1 MSELLTVEEIRA
13 VAARLEGCDLPE
25 DFQMPSI
32 EELERD
38 LELDDPS
45 WTSLL
50 TALPVS
56 MD

>member
-13 VAARLEGCDLPE
+13 VASKLEGWHLPE

-45 WTSLL
+45 WKSLL
-50 TALPVS
+50 TASPVS

>member
-13 VAARLEGCDLPE
+13 VAARLEGWELPQDLE
-25 DFQMPSI
+25 MPSI

-50 TALPVS
+50 TASPVS